1 MDAKPADSGHE
12 ITSLLVSSSKPS
24 SMLCGTIAIDPG
36 IGDCAGTS
44 GFTIIKDALSPKGGE
59 GTTVSTI
66 SASSRDAEVPPG
78 GESGR
83 GYCDSGKSN
92 VPSFWLFSELVRSIG
107 VVASGE
113 MHGSAAKPN
122 GDETSG
128 LRKS

>member
-1 MDAKPADSGHE
+1 LDDKPVDSGRK
-12 ITSLLVSSSKPS
+12 ITSLLISSSKPR
-24 SMLCGTIAIDPG
+24 SMLCDIIAIGPRV
-36 IGDCAGTS
+36 GDCAGTS
-44 GFTIIKDALSPKGGE
+44 GFIITTDALSFKGGE
-59 GTTVSTI
+59 GTTVSI
-66 SASSRDAEVPPG
+66 VSASSRDAEIPPD

-83 GYCDSGKSN
+83 GYCDSGKLN

-113 MHGSAAKPN
+113 MHGSAARPN